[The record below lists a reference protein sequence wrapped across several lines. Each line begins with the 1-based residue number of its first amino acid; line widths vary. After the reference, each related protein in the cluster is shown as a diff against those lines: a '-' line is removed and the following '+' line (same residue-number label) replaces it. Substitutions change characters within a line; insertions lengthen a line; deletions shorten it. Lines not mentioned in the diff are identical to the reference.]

1 MFAIVRRTRPAWLAC
16 VVVASSCSRAAD
28 STAATGAAGVELV
41 VYAATSTRDAFQ
53 ALEADYERSHAVD
66 LVFNFGSSGDL
77 AKQIVAARK
86 ADVFLSAGEKELDEV
101 AAAGLVIEGTRRPL
115 LTNQLVVIEPSAL
128 ESLFTEPFEPAQLAD
143 ARVEHLSLAH
153 TETVPAG
160 RYAKAWLE
168 KIGVWP
174 QVASR
179 VVPGVDVRAALAA
192 VESGAARAGLVYRTD
207 AALSKRARIVFAVP
221 LAQGPRIVYPLAVLG
236 GPAGRPH
243 EAEALAFA
251 AWLATSDGLA
261 SFEAR
266 GFLPLAASERA
277 K

>member
-1 MFAIVRRTRPAWLAC
+1 MGLLCAL
-16 VVVASSCSRAAD
+16 VASSCSREPAPSESAP
-28 STAATGAAGVELV
+28 SARVELV

-86 ADVFLSAGEKELDEV
+86 AAVFLSAGEKELDEV
-101 AAAGLVIEGTRRPL
+101 AAAGLVVEGSRKPL
-115 LTNQLVVIEPSAL
+115 LTNQLVVIEPSELA
-128 ESLFTEPFEPAQLAD
+128 SLFAKPFAPEQLAD

-153 TETVPAG
+153 VETVPAG
-160 RYAKAWLE
+160 RYAKQWLE
-168 KIGVWP
+168 RVGVWSR
-174 QVASR
+174 VAER

-192 VESGAARAGLVYRTD
+192 VESGAARAGIVYRTD

-221 LAQGPRIVYPLAVLG
+221 LEQGPRIVYPLAVL
-236 GPAGRPH
+236 ADRPH
-243 EAEALAFA
+243 EAQARAFA

-261 SFEAR
+261 AFEAR
-266 GFLPLAASERA
+266 GFLPLADSDRA